1 MKILAL
7 DTALSACSACVLAD
21 GAEAPESIE
30 TLPMERGHAE
40 ALLPLVDRV
49 MARAEGGFE
58 SLGRIAVT
66 VGPGSFTGLRVGL
79 AAARA
84 FGLARRIPVAGI
96 STLAAIAAPL
106 VIEQKPG
113 LVVSAI
119 DARHGN
125 VYFAAFG
132 PYGRAVIA
140 PRMATARE
148 AVRALGA
155 GPVRLAG
162 PGARLLASEAS
173 AAGTPAE
180 IAQQSGVDIV
190 YVARLGLLA
199 DPRQTPPR
207 PVYLSAVTAKVKEMQ
222 EPHHPPAATAPAP

>member
-7 DTALSACSACVLAD
+7 DTALSACSACVLEE
-21 GAEAPESIE
+21 GAEAPESME

-84 FGLARRIPVAGI
+84 FGLACKIPVAGI
-96 STLAAIAAPL
+96 STLAAMAAPL

-140 PRMATARE
+140 PRMATAQE

-155 GPVRLAG
+155 GPVRLA
-162 PGARLLASEAS
+162 
-173 AAGTPAE
+173 
-180 IAQQSGVDIV
+180 
-190 YVARLGLLA
+190 
-199 DPRQTPPR
+199 
-207 PVYLSAVTAKVKEMQ
+207 
-222 EPHHPPAATAPAP
+222 